1 MKKNIFKKIF
11 IKISKILGYEII
23 DQNEFYSPTLEK
35 SVDENLSN
43 LNKSIVL
50 PLGEV
55 KLTRKINSILIL
67 FRTNTNVEIWDQN
80 KKRIFE
86 FPKIEYV
93 LRSLN
98 SLIKSIN
105 YLKEKNNNIEIKLKI
120 IDDNSK
126 NENLIK
132 IKEIIKKTISSVE
145 IINHKNEEHKKVI
158 KKQSSDETFANLS
171 SLLKCFEIGKNEGKD
186 LVFFVEDDYIHFES
200 ALEEMVSSY
209 ERVSS
214 QINKELVVCP
224 VDYPYFTWIMK
235 KQIF

>member
-23 DQNEFYSPTLEK
+23 DQNEFYAPTLEK

-105 YLKEKNNNIEIKLKI
+105 YLKKRNNNIEIKIKI

-126 NENLIK
+126 DENLIK
-132 IKEIIKKTISSVE
+132 INEIIKKTNASIE

-158 KKQSSDETFANLS
+158 KKT
-171 SLLKCFEIGKNEGKD
+171 I
-186 LVFFVEDDYIHFES
+186 Y
-200 ALEEMVSSY
+200 
-209 ERVSS
+209 R
-214 QINKELVVCP
+214 
-224 VDYPYFTWIMK
+224 
-235 KQIF
+235 

>member
-1 MKKNIFKKIF
+1 MKKNIIKKIF

-98 SLIKSIN
+98 SLKINFLVFILVLKRTSSIN
-105 YLKEKNNNIEIKLKI
+105 E
-120 IDDNSK
+120 
-126 NENLIK
+126 
-132 IKEIIKKTISSVE
+132 
-145 IINHKNEEHKKVI
+145 
-158 KKQSSDETFANLS
+158 AR
-171 SLLKCFEIGKNEGKD
+171 
-186 LVFFVEDDYIHFES
+186 
-200 ALEEMVSSY
+200 SY
-209 ERVSS
+209 ATLPNMAS
-214 QINKELVVCP
+214 
-224 VDYPYFTWIMK
+224 
-235 KQIF
+235 